1 MPNYWKKGL
10 NLFLPCVVTKIQNDY
25 LDLYQACVLASY
37 SLVDILRKHS
47 LKKQNGR
54 AHRYAATSLG
64 CHVGSFSARLV
75 LRSFKREVPFV
86 ISINIYSVGF
96 EMLDSKAIGTI
107 GYLKVPASNPGT
119 ARSGSKSGFFI
130 YSGTYKINFY
140 FGKNL
145 FLTFELL

>member
-37 SLVDILRKHS
+37 DLVDILRKHS

-75 LRSFKREVPFV
+75 LRSFKREEPFV
-86 ISINIYSVGF
+86 ISINLYSVGF
-96 EMLDSKAIGTI
+96 EMLDSKTLGTRRT
-107 GYLKVPASNPGT
+107 KS
-119 ARSGSKSGFFI
+119 SGFKSRNLQIRFKVRI
-130 YSGTYKINFY
+130 ESDQDFFRKIIINFR
-140 FGKNL
+140 FGKTC
-145 FLTFELL
+145 F